1 MLLPVCL
8 AGIMA
13 VLGLSLTPADFRR
26 VLVVPKGVAIGL
38 VNLLFI
44 SPLLAFAVAELF
56 GLAPALA
63 VGLVLLGASP
73 GGTMANLL
81 THLARGEVALS
92 VTMTAL
98 SSVAA
103 LVTVPLALGL
113 AIDHFGAELD
123 ADVQMAGIVARVF
136 LITILPLAFGMW
148 LRHRYT
154 DRVLAV
160 YETARRVSLGLFLL
174 VVIAAV
180 ASEAEEALESFEEVA
195 GAALTLNLAAM
206 GISFAVAQLARLGD
220 RQATA
225 ISMELGVHNA
235 TLAITVASAIDTSIA
250 IPAAVYSMFMFITA
264 GSFARVMARRNRS
277 RDELYA

>member
-38 VNLLFI
+38 ANLLFV
-44 SPLLAFAVAELF
+44 SPLLAFGVAELF

-81 THLARGEVALS
+81 THLARGDVALS

-103 LVTVPLALGL
+103 LVTVPLALEL
-113 AIDHFGAELD
+113 AINHFGAELD

-136 LITILPLAFGMW
+136 LITIVPLALGMW
-148 LRHRYT
+148 LRQRYP
-154 DRVLAV
+154 DRVQAV

-195 GAALTLNLAAM
+195 GAALTLNVAAM

-264 GSFARVMARRNRS
+264 GSFARLMARRNRS
-277 RDELYA
+277 RDELHA

>member
-1 MLLPVCL
+1 M
-8 AGIMA
+8 
-13 VLGLSLTPADFRR
+13 
-26 VLVVPKGVAIGL
+26 
-38 VNLLFI
+38 
-44 SPLLAFAVAELF
+44 AELF
-56 GLAPALA
+56 DLAPELA

-148 LRHRYT
+148 LRQRYHRSGRGRLR
-154 DRVLAV
+154 DAP
-160 YETARRVSLGLFLL
+160 
-174 VVIAAV
+174 
-180 ASEAEEALESFEEVA
+180 A
-195 GAALTLNLAAM
+195 GC
-206 GISFAVAQLARLGD
+206 R
-220 RQATA
+220 
-225 ISMELGVHNA
+225 
-235 TLAITVASAIDTSIA
+235 SACSC
-250 IPAAVYSMFMFITA
+250 SW
-264 GSFARVMARRNRS
+264 
-277 RDELYA
+277 